1 MTTAEITR
9 TDDEIQRDVL
19 KELQWDARV
28 RSNEIGVAVKDGI
41 VTLSG
46 WVDSYFK
53 KWAAEEAAHRVRGVK
68 AVVND
73 VEVRLPG
80 EGERS
85 DIDIAEAVARS
96 LDLDV
101 LVPSDRIKVT
111 VSQGVVR
118 LEGEVDWEFQRREAE
133 NVVRPL
139 AGVRAVINLI
149 TVRRREKLS
158 PEELKR
164 RIEDALIRSA
174 AIDAEHIT
182 VEVQGD
188 KVILRG
194 TVRSWAE
201 RQEAE
206 RVAWSAPGVTA
217 VENHITVRLT

>member
-1 MTTAEITR
+1 MNMMRGRDIPGESAMTTAEITR

-19 KELQWDARV
+19 KELQWDARI

-73 VEVRLPG
+73 IEMRLPG
-80 EGERS
+80 EGERT
-85 DIDIAEAVARS
+85 DIDIAEAVTRS

-118 LEGEVDWEFQRREAE
+118 LE
-133 NVVRPL
+133 
-139 AGVRAVINLI
+139 
-149 TVRRREKLS
+149 
-158 PEELKR
+158 
-164 RIEDALIRSA
+164 
-174 AIDAEHIT
+174 
-182 VEVQGD
+182 
-188 KVILRG
+188 
-194 TVRSWAE
+194 
-201 RQEAE
+201 
-206 RVAWSAPGVTA
+206 
-217 VENHITVRLT
+217 